1 MPSTL
6 TKLGACDIDLLGN
19 KVRNTSHVFL
29 GLSLCSSILQK

>member
-6 TKLGACDIDLLGN
+6 TKLGAGDIYLLGN

-29 GLSLCSSILQK
+29 GLSLYFSILQK